1 MMKGSF
7 CNLLLTCTH
16 FLLLPTSLLCVFC
29 FLISFYFQLLFVFS
43 FTLSF
48 TSYPTSIVSVF
59 SVFFLLPLCFLLQ
72 HPPSSEFICFAEFR
86 HVWVQLW
93 HKAACDLVTSN
104 LSLNHNETLSQ
115 TKSHHRR
122 GISCMETIFFGWE
135 RHFSRGSS
143 PLTLHSLQSP
153 KLHLL
158 QYKRMPNR
166 AFWGGKK

>member
-7 CNLLLTCTH
+7 CHLLLTCTH

-29 FLISFYFQLLFVFS
+29 FLISFYFQLLFVF
-43 FTLSF
+43 FFALSLA
-48 TSYPTSIVSVF
+48 SYPTSIVSVF

-72 HPPSSEFICFAEFR
+72 HPPFSEFNCFAEF
-86 HVWVQLW
+86 HNIQVQLW

-122 GISCMETIFFGWE
+122 GISCMEIILFWM
-135 RHFSRGSS
+135 R
-143 PLTLHSLQSP
+143 
-153 KLHLL
+153 
-158 QYKRMPNR
+158 R
-166 AFWGGKK
+166 AFLLWQLPSDTQFFAEPKIAFTSV